1 MGYMDVQAWKNMLA
15 PQANFQARPTAA
27 DHFEIWYM
35 HMRLASEKDNWYR
48 GAQGAYVITKANN
61 TSNHVG
67 DEVDFTWTHMFADGK
82 VSLQATYGTMFTGAY
97 IQNNL
102 GVSSN
107 QHWAFI
113 QLWMNF

>member
-15 PQANFQARPTAA
+15 PQANFQARPTAR

-35 HMRLASEKDNWYR
+35 HMRLASEKDNWSR
-48 GAQGAYVITKANN
+48 GAQGAYVITKAAN
-61 TSNHVG
+61 TKSHVG